1 MLNTAVD
8 ITPTMTD
15 PYHQLRSFPS
25 EKPAEPHRIG
35 KVLSELIALK
45 GLARVHGVEQLQQAW
60 RTVAGEEIGR
70 QTRVLEL
77 SRGLLQIGVAN
88 SAVLSELAGFHK
100 EKLLQSLQEQFADL
114 KIRDIKFKRKTDL
127 K

>member
-1 MLNTAVD
+1 M
-8 ITPTMTD
+8 PHD
-15 PYHQLRSFPS
+15 PYHQLRTFTA
-25 EKPAEPHRIG
+25 EKTAEPHRIG

-70 QTRVLEL
+70 QSRVLEL
-77 SRGLLQIGVAN
+77 SRGVLQIGVAN

>member
-8 ITPTMTD
+8 VTPTMTD
-15 PYHQLRSFPS
+15 PYHQLRTFTA
-25 EKPAEPHRIG
+25 EKTAEPHRIG

-70 QTRVLEL
+70 QSRVLEL
-77 SRGLLQIGVAN
+77 SRGVLQIGVGN

-100 EKLLQSLQEQFADL
+100 QQLLQSLQERFADL